1 MNPSEFADVIE
12 RLLARLAARSSA
24 IVSPAE
30 RVNIRSFVGAWFGQ
44 YKDAFVQM
52 VGDEQLFALMDAF
65 MQTILRRTLE
75 KTARRTVIREIRVA
89 REYFNDTLLMPLSR
103 AYWSRAPQKS
113 PAGHDQ
119 QVASGLRQLDADLA
133 DSYEQAVFDITD
145 DERLSYRG
153 PAAELREVLTG
164 VLHILAPNPR
174 VQETDWYIEARRSG
188 ARTEP
193 TPTRAERVKFILR
206 NRMQGSAQ
214 TETAETFMTTVE
226 ERLASV
232 VNATY
237 KRGSAATH
245 GGTEQVEVQQIVQY
259 INALLREL
267 L

>member
-12 RLLARLAARSSA
+12 RLLTRLAARDNA

-30 RVNIRSFVGAWFGQ
+30 RLNIRSFVGAWFGQ
-44 YKDAFVQM
+44 YKAAFVQM
-52 VGDEQLFALMDAF
+52 VGDEQLLASMDGI
-65 MQTILRRTLE
+65 MQSILRRTVE
-75 KTARRTVIREIRVA
+75 KSARRTIIRDIKAA
-89 REYFNDTLLMPLSR
+89 RRYFTNTLLMPLSR
-103 AYWSRAPQKS
+103 AYWSRAPQQS
-113 PAGHDQ
+113 PAGHDEE
-119 QVASGLRQLDADLA
+119 VASGLRQLDSDLA
-133 DSYEQAVFDITD
+133 DSYVQAVFDITD
-145 DERLSYRG
+145 GERLSYRG

-174 VQETDWYIEARRSG
+174 VEETDWYVEARRSG
-188 ARTEP
+188 ARKET

-245 GGTEQVEVQQIVQY
+245 GGTEQVEVQQIVKY